1 MQRRYK
7 PAEVTDERP
16 GKGELI
22 NEELAKGIIVGLF
35 ALRYGNNQPC
45 RPMVVADSASVGLET
60 GSKYGNCLHT
70 KAAEEL
76 IPYMLGP
83 MKGMR
88 ARLHEAIPRKD
99 IPEVNQVYQLRKPNT
114 FSLPVSSVGWFQ
126 FGKSRDAA
134 LSVSSH

>member
-1 MQRRYK
+1 MKNWR
-7 PAEVTDERP
+7 
-16 GKGELI
+16 KGLLLGCLLSAMGTI
-22 NEELAKGIIVGLF
+22 SLA
-35 ALRYGNNQPC
+35 AQ
-45 RPMVVADSASVGLET
+45 MVVADSASVGLET

-99 IPEVNQVYQLRKPNT
+99 IPEDNQVYQLRKPNT
-114 FSLPVSSVGWFQ
+114 FFPSGFVGRVVSVRKVKGCCV
-126 FGKSRDAA
+126 
-134 LSVSSH
+134 VSFKPLRKYRKKDLIQN

>member
-1 MQRRYK
+1 MKNWR
-7 PAEVTDERP
+7 
-16 GKGELI
+16 KGLLLGCLLSAMGTI
-22 NEELAKGIIVGLF
+22 SLA
-35 ALRYGNNQPC
+35 AQ
-45 RPMVVADSASVGLET
+45 MVVADSASVGLET

-99 IPEVNQVYQLRKPNT
+99 IPEVNQVYQESPIL

>member
-1 MQRRYK
+1 MKNWR
-7 PAEVTDERP
+7 
-16 GKGELI
+16 KGLLLGCLLSAMGTI
-22 NEELAKGIIVGLF
+22 SLA
-35 ALRYGNNQPC
+35 AQ
-45 RPMVVADSASVGLET
+45 MVVADSASVGLET

-88 ARLHEAIPRKD
+88 ARLLEAIPRKD

-114 FSLPVSSVGWFQ
+114 FFPSGFVGRVVSVRKVKGCCV
-126 FGKSRDAA
+126 
-134 LSVSSH
+134 VSFKPLRKYRKKDLIQN

>member
-1 MQRRYK
+1 MKNWR
-7 PAEVTDERP
+7 
-16 GKGELI
+16 KGLLLGCLLSAMGTI
-22 NEELAKGIIVGLF
+22 SLA
-35 ALRYGNNQPC
+35 AQ
-45 RPMVVADSASVGLET
+45 MVVADSASVGLET

-99 IPEVNQVYQLRKPNT
+99 IPKVNQVYQLRKPNT
-114 FSLPVSSVGWFQ
+114 FFPSGFVGRVVSVRKVKGCCV
-126 FGKSRDAA
+126 
-134 LSVSSH
+134 VSFKPLRKYRKKDLIQN

>member
-1 MQRRYK
+1 MKNWR
-7 PAEVTDERP
+7 
-16 GKGELI
+16 KGLLLGCLLSAMGTI
-22 NEELAKGIIVGLF
+22 SLA
-35 ALRYGNNQPC
+35 AQ
-45 RPMVVADSASVGLET
+45 MVVADSASVGLET

-99 IPEVNQVYQLRKPNT
+99 IP
-114 FSLPVSSVGWFQ
+114 
-126 FGKSRDAA
+126 
-134 LSVSSH
+134 

>member
-1 MQRRYK
+1 MKNWR
-7 PAEVTDERP
+7 
-16 GKGELI
+16 KGLLLGCLLSAMGTI
-22 NEELAKGIIVGLF
+22 SLA
-35 ALRYGNNQPC
+35 AQ
-45 RPMVVADSASVGLET
+45 MVVADSASVGLET

-88 ARLHEAIPRKD
+88 ARLHEAIPRED

-114 FSLPVSSVGWFQ
+114 FFPSGFVGRVVSVRKVKGCCV
-126 FGKSRDAA
+126 
-134 LSVSSH
+134 VSFKPLRKYRKKDLIQN

>member
-1 MQRRYK
+1 MKNWR
-7 PAEVTDERP
+7 
-16 GKGELI
+16 KGLLLGCLLSAMGTI
-22 NEELAKGIIVGLF
+22 SLA
-35 ALRYGNNQPC
+35 AQ
-45 RPMVVADSASVGLET
+45 MVVADSASVGLET

-99 IPEVNQVYQLRKPNT
+99 IPEVYQVYQLRKPNT
-114 FSLPVSSVGWFQ
+114 FFPSGFVGRVVSVRKVKGCCV
-126 FGKSRDAA
+126 
-134 LSVSSH
+134 VSFKPLRKYRKKDLIQN

>member
-1 MQRRYK
+1 MKNWR
-7 PAEVTDERP
+7 
-16 GKGELI
+16 KGLLLGCLLSAMGTI
-22 NEELAKGIIVGLF
+22 SLA
-35 ALRYGNNQPC
+35 AQ
-45 RPMVVADSASVGLET
+45 MVVADSASVGLET

-99 IPEVNQVYQLRKPNT
+99 TFFPSGFVGRVVSVRKVKGCCVVSFKPLRKYRKKDLIQN
-114 FSLPVSSVGWFQ
+114 
-126 FGKSRDAA
+126 
-134 LSVSSH
+134 

>member
-1 MQRRYK
+1 MKNWR
-7 PAEVTDERP
+7 
-16 GKGELI
+16 KGLLLGCLLSAMGTI
-22 NEELAKGIIVGLF
+22 SLA
-35 ALRYGNNQPC
+35 AQ
-45 RPMVVADSASVGLET
+45 MVVADSASVGLET

-99 IPEVNQVYQLRKPNT
+99 IPEVNQVYQIKKAQYFFPFR
-114 FSLPVSSVGWFQ
+114 F
-126 FGKSRDAA
+126 RR
-134 LSVSSH
+134 

>member
-1 MQRRYK
+1 MKNWR
-7 PAEVTDERP
+7 
-16 GKGELI
+16 KGLLLGCLLSAMGTI
-22 NEELAKGIIVGLF
+22 SLA
-35 ALRYGNNQPC
+35 AQ
-45 RPMVVADSASVGLET
+45 MVVADSASVGLET

-99 IPEVNQVYQLRKPNT
+99 IPEVHPVYQLRKPNT
-114 FSLPVSSVGWFQ
+114 FFPSGFVGRVVSVRKVKGCCV
-126 FGKSRDAA
+126 
-134 LSVSSH
+134 VSFKPLRKYRKKDLIQN

>member
-1 MQRRYK
+1 MKNWR
-7 PAEVTDERP
+7 
-16 GKGELI
+16 KGLLLGCLLSAMGTI
-22 NEELAKGIIVGLF
+22 SLA
-35 ALRYGNNQPC
+35 AQ
-45 RPMVVADSASVGLET
+45 MVVADSASVGLET

-88 ARLHEAIPRKD
+88 TRLHEAIPRKD

-114 FSLPVSSVGWFQ
+114 FFPSGFVGRVVSVRKVKGCCV
-126 FGKSRDAA
+126 
-134 LSVSSH
+134 VSFKPLRKYRKKDLIQN

>member
-1 MQRRYK
+1 MKNWRNGLLLGCLLS
-7 PAEVTDERP
+7 AMGT
-16 GKGELI
+16 I
-22 NEELAKGIIVGLF
+22 SLA
-35 ALRYGNNQPC
+35 AQ
-45 RPMVVADSASVGLET
+45 MAVADSASVGLET

-99 IPEVNQVYQLRKPNT
+99 IPEVSQVYQLRKPNT
-114 FSLPVSSVGWFQ
+114 FFPSGFVGRVVSVRKVKGCCV
-126 FGKSRDAA
+126 
-134 LSVSSH
+134 VSFKPLRKYRKKDLIQN